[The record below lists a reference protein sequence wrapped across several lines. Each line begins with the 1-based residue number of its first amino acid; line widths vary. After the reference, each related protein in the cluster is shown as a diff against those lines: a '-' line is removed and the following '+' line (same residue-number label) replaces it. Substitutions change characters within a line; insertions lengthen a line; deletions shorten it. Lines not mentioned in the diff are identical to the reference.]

1 MLYFGEGGGHRSLPF
16 AGRRIAMQQ
25 AKADSCVPPGNA
37 RQLAAAICFGA
48 ILSCGTLQ
56 AGVDRWTL
64 SSPPADVWRM
74 ALGGGIIYAT
84 TFGGIY
90 RSTDG
95 GGSWTLRGTPP
106 PPYSVVMDTIAVD
119 PVTPTTLYGSR
130 GGPAAGVFK
139 SLDGGASWA
148 PSGSGLP
155 QNVFAI
161 LAIDPRNPSRLFAGT
176 GLGLPQGIYLSTD
189 AGASWSLALSGI
201 ANVAAVVF
209 SADGGRTWVTGNGL
223 PDTGGRTSLAIDPGQ
238 PSDVYA
244 SDYCCALIR
253 KSTDYGANWI
263 SLRPPLTDIETLV
276 VDPKAAGVLYAGGDG
291 GPTPGAPVLP
301 GPSGVFRSADG
312 GATWSDFNSGFPPFP
327 AVRQLLAD
335 PGGRFLLA
343 LNYDMRLYSYSFSAQ
358 ELGIPALSPRG
369 MLALAALLAICA
381 VWILSRR
388 LTGG

>member
-1 MLYFGEGGGHRSLPF
+1 
-16 AGRRIAMQQ
+16 
-25 AKADSCVPPGNA
+25 
-37 RQLAAAICFGA
+37 
-48 ILSCGTLQ
+48 
-56 AGVDRWTL
+56 
-64 SSPPADVWRM
+64 
-74 ALGGGIIYAT
+74 
-84 TFGGIY
+84 
-90 RSTDG
+90 
-95 GGSWTLRGTPP
+95 
-106 PPYSVVMDTIAVD
+106 MDTIAVD

-139 SLDGGASWA
+139 SLDGGGSWA

-201 ANVAAVVF
+201 ANVAAVVIDPTNPNRIYAISDTLTLRTAVVF
-209 SADGGRTWVTGNGL
+209 SADGGRTWATGSGL
-223 PDTGGRTSLAIDPGQ
+223 PDTGGRTSLAIDPGE

-263 SLRPPLTDIETLV
+263 SLRHPLTDIETLA

-312 GATWSDFNSGFPPFP
+312 GANWSDFNSGFPPFP